1 MNNSEPLYLSARE
14 AAAELAIS
22 PATLY
27 AYVSRGLVR
36 SEPVGDTRAR
46 RYRADDVRALKNRR
60 VPPGDHPRSSKPFD
74 SDMPVMDSAVSTIT
88 DDGPIYRGVDAISL
102 SQTATLEQAATLLWD
117 VSGSDPFSPT
127 NMPILSEAMRAVMSA
142 TRTETPMARTVAVLA
157 LASDADPR
165 AYNLSQEGRTQI
177 GARIMRLVTA
187 SILGTMPS
195 ADPIHRQMARAWAPG
210 HKHAEDLIRRALVLL
225 ADHELNASTF
235 TLRCAASTGLNLYDA
250 VVAGLVALKGPKH
263 GGAGPMAAQ
272 MLERMAQGDIATL
285 VRERVSQGELIPGFG
300 HTVYKSGDPRA
311 QSLLAALQRAG
322 AEKRLS
328 VDAPQ
333 LITEATG
340 LFPNIDFTLALL
352 MRMLGLSM
360 GHEMSL
366 FAVARTAGWIAHGIE
381 QLKSRGLIRPRARYV
396 GPPPARASANN
407 R

>member
-1 MNNSEPLYLSARE
+1 MKNSEPLYLSANE

-60 VPPGDHPRSSKPFD
+60 APPGDARGHKPFD
-74 SDMPVMDSAVSTIT
+74 ADMPVMDSAVATIT
-88 DDGPIYRGVDAISL
+88 DEGPLYRGVNAVSL
-102 SQTATLEQAATLLWD
+102 SQSATLEQAATLLWD

-127 NMPILSEAMRAVMSA
+127 NMPVLSEAMRAVMSA
-142 TRTETPMARTVAVLA
+142 TRNETPMARTVAVLA

-165 AYNLSQEGRTQI
+165 AYNLSQDGRTQI
-177 GARIMRLVTA
+177 GARIMRLITA
-187 SILGTMPS
+187 CILNTAPS

-210 HKHAEDLIRRALVLL
+210 HKHAEDLFRRALVLL

-250 VVAGLVALKGPKH
+250 VIAGLVALKGPKH

-272 MLERMAQGDIATL
+272 MLERLAEGDIAAL

-311 QSLLAALQRAG
+311 QELLGALHRAG
-322 AEKRLS
+322 ADKRLTIE
-328 VDAPQ
+328 APL

-352 MRMLGLSM
+352 MRMLGLSI

-381 QLKSRGLIRPRARYV
+381 QLKTRGLIRPRARYV
-396 GPPPARASANN
+396 GPPPGRASASN